1 MSENESYTTGIF
13 QEDKT
18 HETDVQRYIEALE
31 ARSRA
36 YDMLI
41 KVLDYLKTEVEYE
54 KAGGTT
60 SPSDF
65 MNKIIGLAHEY
76 DLPEIRERA
85 LGYQEAGR

>member
-1 MSENESYTTGIF
+1 MGDNEIHTASGIF
-13 QEDKT
+13 FQGSN
-18 HETDVQRYIEALE
+18 HESSVQQALE
-31 ARSRA
+31 QGERA
-36 YDMLI
+36 YGMLI
-41 KVLDYLKTEVEYE
+41 KILDYLKTEVEYE

-65 MNKIIGLAHEY
+65 MNKIVGLAHEY